1 MKFISLI
8 FFGIIL
14 LVLFVRY
21 LESKS
26 IFHPTKEVG
35 MTPADL
41 GIAFEDVFFETSD
54 HVRLNG
60 WFIKKPSA
68 QSTLLWFHGNAG
80 NISHRLD
87 KLSLFYTLN
96 LNIFIF
102 DYRGYGKSERT
113 PTEKGIYRD
122 ARAAYDYLAGRPDV
136 DKNKIIAY
144 GDSLGGVAAIDLAA
158 QRALSCVI
166 ADSAFSSAADIARAI
181 FPFVPGSVLA
191 AKMDSAHKVKKIVI
205 PKLFIHSINDEIIP
219 FRLGKKLFD
228 SAAEPKEFLE
238 IKGGHNT
245 NHIDSRE
252 LWFNGIKKF
261 LVHLGLI

>member
-1 MKFISLI
+1 MKIIIFLI
-8 FFGIIL
+8 VVSAIA
-14 LVLFVRY
+14 FVRY
-21 LESKS
+21 LEAKS

-35 MTPADL
+35 MTPLDL
-41 GIAFEDVFFETSD
+41 GIAFEDVYFETSD
-54 HVRLNG
+54 HLRLNG

-68 QSTLLWFHGNAG
+68 RWTLLWFHGNAG

-87 KLSLFYTLN
+87 KLSLFNLLN

-102 DYRGYGKSERT
+102 DYRGYGKSDGY
-113 PTEKGIYRD
+113 PTEKGIYLD
-122 ARAAYDYLAGRPDV
+122 AQAAYDYLAGRFDI

-144 GDSLGGVAAIDLAA
+144 GDSLGGVTAIDLATK
-158 QRALSCVI
+158 RRLGSLIV
-166 ADSAFSSAADIARAI
+166 DSTFSSAADIARAI
-181 FPFVPGSVLA
+181 FPFVPSILLSTKMNSVL
-191 AKMDSAHKVKKIVI
+191 KVKRINI

-219 FRLGKKLFD
+219 FKLGKKLFD

-245 NHIDSRE
+245 NHNDSRE

-261 LVHLGLI
+261 LTHLGFI